1 MQSVALFDSVVV
13 PHEDEWIVLPQSH
26 SSPSRDDAELDDD
39 EDDAS
44 YDYCE
49 DAFSEDAIMMMS
61 MEANTKNVTERARVY
76 NFMDGISLHESEEF
90 VEDDDGCLAQ
100 EVDTLLQ
107 DILETVEARQDH
119 PGLGQSTGDRDMDM
133 MTPTLIETDLEE
145 QQEGPNGSGDS
156 SGSNQASASS
166 YGDEFS
172 TASSST
178 GGGRYYSSAGDDK
191 RSTSDTSSSKAA
203 GDFEQQ
209 PSRSRLC
216 NKKRRKQKK
225 MGKKVT
231 AAAAAAAALSH
242 IHLSPPK
249 NNKQLMVAHKNKQVG
264 NALQSIESY
273 KDVLS
278 KNIKNSSR

>member
-61 MEANTKNVTERARVY
+61 MEANTKNMTERARVY

-119 PGLGQSTGDRDMDM
+119 PGLGQSTGDRDMD